1 LLLSVFSAEVVGSG
15 DSEIEGELLEDGC
28 GVVTLKLTMSKDDF
42 ASTTLVVKTN
52 KNTQNIAQKS
62 AFFIGFIHTKNN
74 GLQYA

>member
-1 LLLSVFSAEVVGSG
+1 
-15 DSEIEGELLEDGC
+15 
-28 GVVTLKLTMSKDDF
+28 MSKDDF